1 MISNDIKVVFK
12 YISLLTKIFQILL
25 LTQMMYNCLRILP
38 KKKKKICL
46 RIFLEVSPRKAT
58 QTTKILA
65 SLWTIL
71 SLMCSNLYYFIKL
84 YIKIRTEMLNI
95 LKNILV
101 K

>member
-46 RIFLEVSPRKAT
+46 RIFLEVSPRKAA
-58 QTTKILA
+58 QITTKLLAKILA
-65 SLWTIL
+65 TLWTIL
-71 SLMCSNLYYFIKL
+71 SH
-84 YIKIRTEMLNI
+84 
-95 LKNILV
+95 V
-101 K
+101 